1 IGDAMLYDELIDTHN
16 DAILNYSLTQVQQDE
31 EAAIWLTI
39 LAFEKLWLQMEAN
52 NLPADIPTWLRHEV
66 DDLLR

>member
-1 IGDAMLYDELIDTHN
+1 MLYDELIDTHN

-52 NLPADIPTWLRHEV
+52 NLPADIPSWLRHEV

>member
-1 IGDAMLYDELIDTHN
+1 MLYDELIDTHN

>member
-1 IGDAMLYDELIDTHN
+1 MLYDELIDTHN
-16 DAILNYSLTQVQQDE
+16 DAILNYSLTQIQQDE

>member
-1 IGDAMLYDELIDTHN
+1 MLYDELVDTHN

-52 NLPADIPTWLRHEV
+52 NLPADISTWLQHRV
-66 DDLLR
+66 DELLR

>member
-1 IGDAMLYDELIDTHN
+1 MLYDELIDTHN

-52 NLPADIPTWLRHEV
+52 DLPADISTWLRHKV